1 MAKLVTGG
9 RSGTGA
15 ATTNR
20 GWGRAA
26 VKGMVAIFV
35 FIVFAGLIYYAYDQG
50 KEAGGGT
57 TPPIIKA
64 GPAPYKVRPDR
75 PGGMQVLNRDKQI
88 YSQFDSNPK
97 PPVVERLLP
106 PAETPMASKAIPPVA
121 LSAPPLGAPLS
132 APKAAKPEPSS
143 TAQSGPEK
151 KMSATPPE
159 TNAKRP
165 DKPVAAAKSSR
176 LPKIAPTA
184 DGNYKIQLA
193 SLRSNVAVAQS
204 WKRLVKA
211 NKDLLGELQL
221 TITRRDLGSAKGVF
235 FRMQAGPLPDA
246 GTARDLCSR
255 LKQRRLDCLVIRP

>member
-132 APKAAKPEPSS
+132 SPKAAKPEPSS

-159 TNAKRP
+159 TNAEQP
-165 DKPVAAAKSSR
+165 DKPVAAA
-176 LPKIAPTA
+176 TG
-184 DGNYKIQLA
+184 GNYKIQLA

-211 NKDLLGELQL
+211 NKDLLGGLQL

-255 LKQRRLDCLVIRP
+255 LKQRRLDCLVVRP